1 MYNQLGYLLQAM
13 GDSAAARPYY
23 EQALAIHRE
32 VLGEKHP
39 DTASSL
45 NNLGSL
51 LHSHGRLRRCPS
63 LLRAGPGHPPRSPGR
78 EAPRHRHQPE
88 QPGLPAA

>member
-1 MYNQLGYLLQAM
+1 M
-13 GDSAAARPYY
+13 GDYAAARPYY
-23 EQALAIHRE
+23 EQALAIRKE

-39 DTASSL
+39 DTATSL
-45 NNLGSL
+45 NNLGYL
-51 LHSHGRLRRCPS
+51 LQAMGDYAAARPYYEQAL
-63 LLRAGPGHPPRSPGR
+63 AITRSPGR